1 MLKTYIN
8 KAIGLYGCCLAIAL
22 AACSSDD
29 KSDAPAV
36 KDGTRLSATL
46 PAQPAAKW
54 SVGDEVRVLNLS
66 SISPNRYVASSA
78 SSGATAEFTLVEG
91 SADLVTGDETVNAY
105 TPNTNLKGLWANK
118 DNETILGQRIPHA
131 YEADEVGVSGT
142 VVPRPVALWSPISFT
157 QDGLMRAELR
167 PLTALLTI
175 PSSSIPAACGA
186 LLIVTHNSFLLNGE
200 TVQGGQ
206 DEPLSGMFEAVLT
219 GSPALAPAEDA
230 VTGDTLRI
238 NLDPATSYDSYC
250 IPIIAGTYSNLQVI
264 ALTGDKQYTTY
275 DWTGTRLLQFKDKP
289 FTTGVVY

>member
-22 AACSSDD
+22 AACSSDNQ
-29 KSDAPAV
+29 SDAPAE

-54 SVGDEVRVLNLS
+54 SVGDEVRVLNLA
-66 SISPNRYVASSA
+66 SITPNSYVAGSA
-78 SSGATAEFTLVEG
+78 SSDATAELVLVEG
-91 SADLVTGDETVNAY
+91 SADLVTGTETLNGY

-118 DNETILGQRIPHA
+118 DNETILGQRIPRA

-142 VVPRPVALWSPISFT
+142 LVPRPVALWSPISFT

-186 LLIVTHNSFLLNGE
+186 LLIVTHNSFQLNGE

-230 VTGDTLRI
+230 VTSDTLRI

-264 ALTGDKQYTTY
+264 AVTGDKLSQNYE
-275 DWTGTRLLQFKDKP
+275 WTGTRLLQFKDKT

>member
-1 MLKTYIN
+1 MK
-8 KAIGLYGCCLAIAL
+8 KAIGLYACCLALAL
-22 AACSSDD
+22 TACSSDNQ
-29 KSDAPAV
+29 SDAPAS

-54 SVGDEVRVLNLS
+54 SVGDEVRVLNLA
-66 SISPNRYVASSA
+66 SISPNRYVAGSA

-142 VVPRPVALWSPISFT
+142 LVPRPVALWSPITFT

-167 PLTALLTI
+167 SLTALLTI
-175 PSSSIPAACGA
+175 PSSSIPAACEA
-186 LLIVTHNSFLLNGE
+186 LLIVTHNSFKLNGE

-238 NLDPATSYDSYC
+238 NLDPATNYDSYC

-275 DWTGTRLLQFKDKP
+275 DWTGTRLLQFKDKT